1 MICFRIFNVFWIVN
15 YFCVVVKLRFEVFRE
30 NLNWFLFVNLIK
42 IFFNWFDVSLN
53 LEMFYGSVK
62 INKFNLEN
70 LDWSFFLFFVEM

>member
-53 LEMFYGSVK
+53 LETFYGSVK